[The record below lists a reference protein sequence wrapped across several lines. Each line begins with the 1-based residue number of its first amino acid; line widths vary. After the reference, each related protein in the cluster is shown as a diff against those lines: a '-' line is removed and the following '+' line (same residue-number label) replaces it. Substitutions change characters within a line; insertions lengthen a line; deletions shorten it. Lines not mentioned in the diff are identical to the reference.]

1 MPVFERLSV
10 VVSITLI
17 GLALYFVLDFPAQ
30 VAEVSL
36 LGSPL
41 QLESPQQWL
50 MMVLLGGLALAGTD
64 AIIRAQPALRGRN
77 VAYVATFWP
86 LPTLLVLLATQTLG
100 LAVSPVI
107 WAASLVGAG
116 ILLWGTISAETHLIP
131 SPGHGPLWARVW
143 QQFVGYAI
151 VLTFA
156 IIIYHTRV
164 RSAVSATSMIL
175 VGGGASL
182 ALLRQPPDSV
192 FRTWLFALVIGLS
205 LGQIT
210 WALNYWRTGALNAG
224 LLLFFAFY
232 VLVGLAYQHLQ
243 NTLSRRALWEYGAI
257 SAAAAVV
264 IFLL

>member
-1 MPVFERLSV
+1 MAVFERLSV

-30 VAEVSL
+30 VVELSL

-41 QLESPQQWL
+41 QLESPQQWF
-50 MMVLLGGLALAGTD
+50 MMILLGGLALTGTD
-64 AIIRAQPALRGRN
+64 AIIRAQPALPDLKIL
-77 VAYVATFWP
+77 YVSTFCM
-86 LPTLLVLLATQTLG
+86 LPALLVLLATQTLG
-100 LAVSPVI
+100 LAVSPAV
-107 WAASLVGAG
+107 WAASLGGTG
-116 ILLWGTISAETHLIP
+116 ILLWLTISAETRLMP
-131 SPGHGPLWARVW
+131 SPGHGPLWARMW

-156 IIIYHTRV
+156 IVIYHTRV
-164 RSAVSATSMIL
+164 RSAISATSMLL
-175 VGGGASL
+175 VGGGVSL
-182 ALLRQPPDSV
+182 ALLRQPPASV

-205 LGQIT
+205 LGQVM

-224 LLLFFAFY
+224 LLLFFTFY